1 MRRVTSMLL
10 VASAVLAGAAG
21 LYVSQAPAQFAS
33 SPFGS
38 GPSGAAA
45 SSGDGGVPCGVND
58 TCAAL
63 GYEATT
69 TADGGVGFAC
79 DASLPS
85 CVRLGANACNRLGE
99 DPVTGYATFGAG
111 CNPVLDVGAGNTRI
125 QSGVIAVTNGAIFTR
140 SSYVQNDGAGF
151 AGAVPIE
158 DLDGLEI
165 NGGTPIVLRLLRSVA
180 VDVPEL
186 DNNASAVLTVTVSGA
201 VVGSSV
207 HVNPDN
213 CTLPASFA
221 IGYAQVTSANTVSL
235 DVGNR
240 SNSVVI
246 DPASCSFLF
255 EVIK

>member
-38 GPSGAAA
+38 GQSAAA
-45 SSGDGGVPCGVND
+45 GGGGESACGI
-58 TCAAL
+58 TESCAAV

-69 TADGGVGFAC
+69 TSGTGFAC
-79 DASLPS
+79 DASLQS
-85 CVRLGANACNRLGE
+85 CLRFGANSCNRIGE
-99 DPVTGYATFGAG
+99 DPITGYGTWGAG
-111 CNPVLDVGAGNTRI
+111 CNPVLDFGAGNTRI
-125 QSGVIAVTNGAIFTR
+125 QSGVVAIVNGGLFLRNTTYI
-140 SSYVQNDGAGF
+140 QNDGSGP
-151 AGAVPIE
+151 VRVS
-158 DLDGLEI
+158 DNDGLEI
-165 NGGTPIVLRLLRSVA
+165 NGGTPIVLRLLRAVT

-186 DNNASAVLTVTVSGA
+186 NNNASAVLTVTVAGA
-201 VVGSSV
+201 VVGASV

-213 CTLPASFA
+213 CTLPDSFA
-221 IGYAQVTSANTVSL
+221 IGYAQVTSANTVAL

-240 SNSVVI
+240 SITTPI
-246 DPASCSFLF
+246 DPSSCSFLF